1 MSRLTDPY
9 TLVVSRES
17 YKEEIWKYIFCEP
30 WLLNNYFC
38 PLWHIVSLAPV
49 NASVEGRS
57 AARILDG
64 NLGQVVIIWNRAT
77 FKLFGGD
84 EFTYGMVTQ
93 SINMLSFIYSVII
106 TFVIFHFYGQSI
118 PSFDS
123 VPKYLWG
130 ALTIGLIG
138 SFTIQMLST
147 KHVEPLPDRDDRR
160 VFEKPRMD

>member
-1 MSRLTDPY
+1 MDLETSVQSMIFIKIFL
-9 TLVVSRES
+9 TLVLSFVT
-17 YKEEIWKYIFCEP
+17 
-30 WLLNNYFC
+30 WLLIGG
-38 PLWHIVSLAPV
+38 PGLEASGSLV
-49 NASVEGRS
+49 IFVFLVLHL
-57 AARILDG
+57 I
-64 NLGQVVIIWNRAT
+64 VIIWNRST

-106 TFVIFHFYGQSI
+106 TFIIFHYYGQSI

-130 ALTIGLIG
+130 ALTLGLIG
-138 SFTIQMLST
+138 SFAIQMLTT
-147 KHVEPLPDRDDRR
+147 KHVEPLPDRDERR